1 MIEDMAG
8 WIAPIATMIAAVMTA
23 SNLGARVTGWGFVIF
38 TIGSVGWSVVGLS
51 SGQTNLVATNGFL
64 TLVNIVGIWRW
75 LGRQA
80 RYEED
85 SKAAV
90 EASEAAP
97 VPALVAASRIVGMT
111 VVDRDGATVGSA
123 MEAMIEDGRSGR
135 IVYVVVRSGGVG
147 GVGERLAA
155 VDRDA
160 MTLANDRLTL
170 AMTRQDFDA
179 LPEWDPEKPL
189 RR

>member
-51 SGQTNLVATNGFL
+51 SDQTNLVATNGFL

-179 LPEWDPEKPL
+179 LPEWDPEQPL

>member
-1 MIEDMAG
+1 MIEDLAG
-8 WIAPIATMIAAVMTA
+8 WIAPAATMIAAVMTA

-38 TIGSVGWSVVGLS
+38 TIGSVAWSVVGLS

-64 TLVNIVGIWRW
+64 TFVNIVGIWRW

-80 RYEED
+80 RYEEE

-90 EASEAAP
+90 AASEVAP
-97 VPALVAASRIVGMT
+97 VPALVAASRIVSMT
-111 VVDRDGATVGSA
+111 VEDCDGETVGSA
-123 MEAMIEDGRSGR
+123 MEAMIEEGQAGR
-135 IVYVVVRSGGVG
+135 VAYVVVRSGGVG

-160 MTLANDRLTL
+160 MTLTNDRIAL
-170 AMTRQDFDA
+170 AMSKQEFDA
-179 LPEWDPEKPL
+179 LPEWNPQQP
-189 RR
+189 RRR